1 MLNRFFKLDQHQTT
15 VGRELQAG
23 LTTFA
28 AMAYILA
35 VNPSILAN
43 TGMDK
48 PALVTVTALTAA
60 IATTIMALLT
70 NYPIALAP
78 GMGINAFFTFTICG
92 ARGVPWQEALGMVF
106 VNGVIFLALSVTGV
120 REKIIAAIPHHLK
133 IAVTCGIGL
142 FIAFI
147 GLKNGGVI
155 VANSA
160 TFVSHGDFTAGPVW
174 LCLAGIALTA
184 ILVARRVP
192 GAIVLSIGFITLLGL
207 IVPVGGKMVTQLPE
221 TIFAAPASPAP
232 VFLKLTFQFLTS
244 SNAIFMALPLIL
256 TLLLVDMFD
265 NIGTLIGV
273 TKRAGFLRADGTLPK
288 AGRALIADSIAT
300 ILSAL
305 CGTSTVVSY
314 IESASGVEAGGR
326 TGLTTLTTAALM
338 LLALFLTPLILIVP
352 ASATAPALVIVGVF
366 MMQSIVEIDMKDFK
380 IAAPAVLTILAIPL
394 TFSIAEGIGLGL
406 ICAVLLAFAAADT
419 EKFNVSMFISRG
431 LFVVSCFVYTSGEHF
446 WFVQIPAGLCLIA
459 ALVWIWRQP
468 LPGLTFLSEFFAI
481 VFAFEFFKIW
491 PFRA

>member
-1 MLNRFFKLDQHQTT
+1 MLNRIFKLDENHTT

-35 VNPSILAN
+35 VNPAILAN

-48 PALVTVTALTAA
+48 GALVTVTAITAA
-60 IATTIMALLT
+60 VATTIMALFT

-78 GMGINAFFTFTICG
+78 GMGINAFFTYTIVLG
-92 ARGVPWQEALGMVF
+92 RGVPWEEALGMVF
-106 VNGVIFLALSVTGV
+106 VNGVIFFLLSITGV
-120 REKIIAAIPHHLK
+120 RERIIAAIPHPLK

-155 VANSA
+155 VANEA
-160 TFVSHGDFTAGPVW
+160 TFVTHGKFSSGPVA
-174 LCLAGIALTA
+174 LCLLGIALTA

-192 GAIVLSIGFITLLGL
+192 GAIVLSIAVVTVMGFF
-207 IVPVGGKMVTQLPE
+207 VRAGGHMVTELPPSL
-221 TIFAAPASPAP
+221 FAWPASPAP
-232 VFLKLTFQFLTS
+232 VFLKLTFRFLTN
-244 SNAIFMALPLIL
+244 SNAILLALPLIL

-273 TKRAGFLRADGTLPK
+273 TKRAGFLRPDGTLPK
-288 AGRALIADSIAT
+288 AGRALLADSIAT

-338 LLALFLTPLILIVP
+338 LLALFLTPLILIIP
-352 ASATAPALVIVGVF
+352 AAATAPALVIVGVF
-366 MMQSIVEIDMKDFK
+366 MMQSITEIDMRDFK
-380 IAAPAVLTILAIPL
+380 IAAPAVLTILGIPL
-394 TFSIAEGIGLGL
+394 TFSIAEGIGFGL
-406 ICAVLLAFAAADT
+406 ITAALLALALGEPRRMTALGYVVAAV
-419 EKFNVSMFISRG
+419 F
-431 LFVVSCFVYTSGEHF
+431 
-446 WFVQIPAGLCLIA
+446 
-459 ALVWIWRQP
+459 
-468 LPGLTFLSEFFAI
+468 FL
-481 VFAFEFFKIW
+481 EFFKLP
-491 PFRA
+491 PF